1 MRERLAALCPFL
13 TGGQLG
19 QFETYYAMLVEWNT
33 RMNLTALT
41 EPAEVAEKHFAD
53 SLLPMALVPEGARC
67 IDVGTGAGFPG
78 VPILIARPDLRC
90 VMRVRRMAG
99 AWMRCA
105 AGSMPPSRARWR
117 PRPWR
122 WNGRSHV

>member
-13 TGGQLG
+13 TGGQLS

-53 SLLPMALVPEGARC
+53 SLLTLSYR
-67 IDVGTGAGFPG
+67 
-78 VPILIARPDLRC
+78 IANR
-90 VMRVRRMAG
+90 
-99 AWMRCA
+99 
-105 AGSMPPSRARWR
+105 
-117 PRPWR
+117 
-122 WNGRSHV
+122 